1 MTTRPPRPGEVDGVD
16 YFFVDRDRFL
26 AARDAGELLEWA
38 EYSGH
43 LYGTP
48 RAQVEG
54 PLAAGEDVLLDIELR
69 GAEQVKAAFPEA
81 VLVFV
86 APPSLEVLAA
96 RLRGRGDTG
105 DEQVARRLAVAR
117 EQIAAGPGLVRPHRG
132 QRRPGAGH
140 RRGRRYTDVSHTPWK
155 SFMMIEPPI
164 ETVLQRTENRFALV
178 VLAARR
184 ARQIN
189 AYFHQLGDGL
199 GSYVP
204 PQVHSLS
211 RKPLSI
217 AFEEIA
223 ADKVIID
230 RGE

>member
-1 MTTRPPRPGEVDGVD
+1 
-16 YFFVDRDRFL
+16 
-26 AARDAGELLEWA
+26 
-38 EYSGH
+38 
-43 LYGTP
+43 
-48 RAQVEG
+48 
-54 PLAAGEDVLLDIELR
+54 
-69 GAEQVKAAFPEA
+69 
-81 VLVFV
+81 
-86 APPSLEVLAA
+86 
-96 RLRGRGDTG
+96 
-105 DEQVARRLAVAR
+105 
-117 EQIAAGPGLVRPHRG
+117 
-132 QRRPGAGH
+132 
-140 RRGRRYTDVSHTPWK
+140 
-155 SFMMIEPPI
+155 
-164 ETVLQRTENRFALV
+164 V